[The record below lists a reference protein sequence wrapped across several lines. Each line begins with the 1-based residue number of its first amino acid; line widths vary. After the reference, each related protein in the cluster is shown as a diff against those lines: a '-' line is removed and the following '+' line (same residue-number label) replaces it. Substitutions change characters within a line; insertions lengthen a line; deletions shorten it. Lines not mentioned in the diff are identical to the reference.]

1 MHMGLRLCMRQELRQ
16 TLRQELRLNL
26 KMKPP
31 SDMAFEEPDAMK
43 HIESVGGRKVIRI
56 TEREMASYVSAVR
69 NVRGILEEVVPDVV
83 LISMRG
89 ALPMFRAVVQSMNPK
104 FLDLEDRNGA
114 DWDEKRISKQI
125 LVRAPDDKFVCS
137 LAKTEKE
144 KERLRWKYG
153 DKKNISFRAVKA
165 DTSYFLADL
174 EGSLEE
180 GLRAAFKKGGRKRNI
195 TALFLDTSVTGTKM
209 GWFMPQFRDAMIQIA
224 DGVKKQINMV
234 NVILQH
240 GRAGA
245 EMCLPTITR
254 SKFLTTTRVDL
265 GVESL
270 ITEDSVTLLGST
282 IDRDEMADDAIGV
295 VRADQEPEMAS
306 IMVGSRLFDIDDEVT
321 GSTAA
326 LFSRIAGDMADNRI
340 LITES

>member
-234 NVILQH
+234 NVN
-240 GRAGA
+240 
-245 EMCLPTITR
+245 
-254 SKFLTTTRVDL
+254 L